1 VTLLKNILR
10 FIIISCLLGL
20 FTLVGLYYYVKSDI
34 PSVSVLKDVQL
45 QTPMLVYTKDG
56 KLINQF
62 GEKRRIPVSIE
73 QIPQPLINAFLA
85 TEDNR
90 FYQHFGID
98 PIGIVRSAI
107 VLITTGQKKQGA
119 STITMQLARNFF
131 LTREKAYIR
140 KVKEIFIAMHIENLL
155 SKDEILA
162 LYLNKIELGNRA
174 FGIGA
179 AAQVYYGKTLSEL
192 TLPQMAM
199 LAGLP
204 KAPSALNPIR
214 NPKRAKA
221 RRNVVLG
228 RLLTESYISQEQ
240 YNKAI
245 KQPITA
251 RFHGAEIEISAP
263 YISEMVRAEMVK
275 RYGLEDAYNNG
286 YHVYTSVTSEMQLAA
301 QHAVTNNLQQYDVR
315 HGYRGA
321 KIHLWNSDEEEAWHP
336 SDILVHLKSI
346 KEIANL
352 KVGIVTSVFENSI
365 EVLLKDG
372 QFISVEWDGLKW
384 ARPYINN
391 TRQGTPPKVALDI
404 LNVGAQIWLKSND
417 HNQYML
423 SQIPEA
429 SGALVSLNP
438 QDGAILAIMGGYSFK
453 LSQYNRAIQAKR
465 QVGSNIKPFIY
476 SAAINNNYTL
486 ASIMNDA
493 AIHQWDK
500 SQGIAWRPKNSP
512 DVYNGPI
519 RVRRAL
525 AQSKNVISVRL
536 LRGVGLNKTAD
547 HLLNFGFKPQD
558 IHRNET
564 LALGSASLTP
574 LELATGM
581 ATFANGGHLIEP
593 YFISKIDDAFGNELF
608 KAKPLIAC
616 VTCNEQEIR
625 DGFNYAPRVINKQ
638 NAFLIANAMTST
650 IMGGGNWKYK
660 TGWNGTGWRA
670 QRIKL
675 NKRPRKDLSGKTGTT
690 NDQVDTWFTGFNS
703 KILTTTWVGFD
714 NSGKSLGK
722 ASYNNNLGKNQSYGT
737 ESGAKTAQPAWVDFM
752 QFALKDQ
759 PLAPIEQPEDLVSV
773 RIDLK
778 TGLLSHKTDH
788 TSRFEFF
795 VKGTAPTQYAQVTE
809 PDIFEDDGEGTV
821 IEEDELF

>member
-1 VTLLKNILR
+1 MTLLKNILR
-10 FIIISCLLGL
+10 FIIISSLLGFL
-20 FTLVGLYYYVKSDI
+20 TLIGLYYYVKSDI

-73 QIPQPLINAFLA
+73 QIPKPLIDAFLA

-90 FYQHFGID
+90 FYEHFGID

-140 KVKEIFIAMHIENLL
+140 KVKEIFIAMHIERLL

-179 AAQVYYGKTLSEL
+179 AAQVYYGKELNEL

-214 NPKRAKA
+214 NPKRAKE

-228 RLLTESYISQEQ
+228 RLLTESYITQDQ
-240 YNKAI
+240 YKQAI

-251 RFHGAEIEISAP
+251 RFHGAEIEVSAP

-275 RYGLEDAYNNG
+275 RYGLEEAYNNG
-286 YHVYTSVTSEMQLAA
+286 YHVYTSITSDMQLAA
-301 QHAVTNNLQQYDVR
+301 QNAVTKNLEEYDLR

-321 KIHLWNSDEEEAWHP
+321 KLYLWNSDEKQAWHP
-336 SDILVHLKSI
+336 SDILTHLKSI
-346 KEIANL
+346 KEIADL
-352 KVGIVTSVFENSI
+352 KVGVVTNIFETSI

-372 QFISVEWDGLKW
+372 QFITVDWDGLKW

-391 TRQGTPPKVALDI
+391 NRQGKPPKIALDI
-404 LNVGAQIWLKSND
+404 VNVGAQIWVKNNNK
-417 HNQYML
+417 NQYML

-438 QDGAILAIMGGYSFK
+438 QDGAILAIMGGYSFQ
-453 LSQYNRAIQAKR
+453 LSQYNRASQAKR

-512 DVYNGPI
+512 DIYDGPI

-536 LRGVGLNKTAD
+536 LRGVGLNRTAD
-547 HLLNFGFKPQD
+547 YLLNFGFKPQD

-593 YFISKIDDAFGNELF
+593 YFITKIDDAFGNEIF
-608 KAKPLIAC
+608 KAKPLTAC
-616 VTCNEQEIR
+616 VACNDQEIK
-625 DGFNYAPRVINKQ
+625 DSFDYAPRVINRQ

-650 IMGGGNWKYK
+650 VMGGGNWKYK

-675 NKRPRKDLSGKTGTT
+675 NKRVRKDLSGKTGTT

-737 ESGAKTAQPAWVDFM
+737 ESGAKTALPAWIDFM
-752 QFALKDQ
+752 KFALKDQ

-795 VKGTAPTQYAQVTE
+795 VKGTAPTQYAQIE
-809 PDIFEDDGEGTV
+809 EQGIFEDDGEGKV
-821 IEEDELF
+821 IEEEELF

>member
-1 VTLLKNILR
+1 MTLLKNILR
-10 FIIISCLLGL
+10 FIIISSILGL
-20 FTLVGLYYYVKSDI
+20 LTLVGLYFYVKSDI

-62 GEKRRIPVSIE
+62 GEKRRIPVSID
-73 QIPQPLINAFLA
+73 QIPQSLIDAFLA

-90 FYQHFGID
+90 FYDHFGID

-140 KVKEIFIAMHIENLL
+140 KVKEIFIAMHIERLL

-179 AAQVYYGKTLSEL
+179 AAQVYYGKELREL

-228 RLLTESYISQEQ
+228 RLLTESYITQIQ
-240 YNKAI
+240 YDTSV

-251 RFHGAEIEISAP
+251 RFHGAEIEVSAP
-263 YISEMVRAEMVK
+263 YISEMVRAEMVN
-275 RYGLEDAYNNG
+275 RYGLEEAYNNG
-286 YHVYTSVTSEMQLAA
+286 YHVYTSITSDMQLAA
-301 QHAVTNNLQQYDVR
+301 QNAVTKNLERYDLR
-315 HGYRGA
+315 HGYRGP
-321 KIHLWNSDEEEAWHP
+321 KIYLWNSDEEESWHP
-336 SDILVHLKSI
+336 SDILMHLKSV
-346 KEIANL
+346 KEIADL
-352 KVGIVTSVFENSI
+352 KVGIVTNIFETSI

-372 QFISVEWDGLKW
+372 QFITVEWDGLKW

-391 TRQGTPPKVALDI
+391 NRQGKPPKVALDI
-404 LNVGAQIWLKSND
+404 LNVGAQIWLKSIDN
-417 HNQYML
+417 NQYML

-438 QDGAILAIMGGYSFK
+438 QDGAILAIMGGYSFQ
-453 LSQYNRAIQAKR
+453 LSQYNRAVQAKR
-465 QVGSNIKPFIY
+465 QVGSNIKPFVY

-500 SQGIAWRPKNSP
+500 SQGVAWRPRNSP
-512 DVYNGPI
+512 DVYDGPI

-525 AQSKNVISVRL
+525 AQSKNVVSVRL

-547 HLLNFGFKPQD
+547 YLLNFGFKPQD
-558 IHRNET
+558 IHRSET

-616 VTCNEQEIR
+616 AKCNVQEIR
-625 DGFNYAPRVINKQ
+625 DGFDYAPRVINKQ
-638 NAFLIANAMTST
+638 NSFLIANAMTST
-650 IMGGGNWKYK
+650 IMGGGSWKHK

-670 QRIKL
+670 QKIKL

-690 NDQVDTWFTGFNS
+690 NNYVDAWFTGFNS
-703 KILTTTWVGFD
+703 KILTTTWLGFD
-714 NSGKSLGK
+714 NPGKSLGK
-722 ASYNNNLGKNQSYGT
+722 ASYNANLGKNQVTGN
-737 ESGAKTAQPAWVDFM
+737 EFGARAAQPAWVEFM
-752 QFALKDQ
+752 QYALKDQ

-795 VKGTAPTQYAQVTE
+795 VKGTAPTQYAQIAE
-809 PDIFEDDGEGTV
+809 QDIFEDDGEGKV
-821 IEEDELF
+821 IEEEELF